1 MRVHYEYGWPL
12 PKIEN
17 DEDIMPLKIRLK
29 PEAKMLVEGSGYII
43 NGGTR
48 PIDLLIID
56 LKVDRIRR
64 LEKEQKA
71 IIEDLDL

>member
-1 MRVHYEYGWPL
+1 
-12 PKIEN
+12 
-17 DEDIMPLKIRLK
+17 MPLKIRLK